1 MAPFL
6 QYDPSVVASIALAPS
21 KSSKGDDM
29 DRIVPMSSDD
39 VSNVLPPEDLD
50 PFHWTFDSNL
60 SSVDAKLEKQLRSIR
75 IVRGLRQDV
84 LWYSSLSF
92 FCKSSTVL
100 SLSLIL
106 QRCVGVVDPRA
117 KEDYCVKHW
126 WRFQRPIVAV
136 LQAEACFLKQGN
148 QKREENNDVSDQTLI
163 EAVSTM

>member
-29 DRIVPMSSDD
+29 DCIVPMSSDD

-75 IVRGLRQDV
+75 IVRGL
-84 LWYSSLSF
+84 
-92 FCKSSTVL
+92 
-100 SLSLIL
+100 
-106 QRCVGVVDPRA
+106 
-117 KEDYCVKHW
+117 
-126 WRFQRPIVAV
+126 
-136 LQAEACFLKQGN
+136 
-148 QKREENNDVSDQTLI
+148 
-163 EAVSTM
+163 